1 MRCNNKNNK
10 MGMEDF
16 LILPHNLK
24 LAKWKA
30 CGFPHKSKLII
41 CGIVKIPIV
50 FGKEQVMDK

>member
-1 MRCNNKNNK
+1 MV
-10 MGMEDF
+10 MEDF

-30 CGFPHKSKLII
+30 CGFRHKSKLII

-50 FGKEQVMDK
+50 FGKEEALDK